1 VKIKSFV
8 IENKFLRV
16 KTINLGATLYEV
28 FHKKKKTNLI
38 LNLGSISSYKYK
50 NFYVGATCGR
60 FAGRI
65 AGSKFQI
72 NKQKYYLNKNEGIN
86 TLHGGKKG
94 FDRFVW
100 KKINQ
105 TKSKIVYQLKSKH
118 LDQGFPGNLDIK
130 CIYELEDKILNI
142 RYEYISDQFT
152 HVNLTNHSYWN
163 LNYKKNDNIFNH
175 NLKINSDKYLV
186 VNKKL
191 IPTGKI
197 KRTKKTINDFNYYE
211 NLGKKIKLI
220 TNNTIQKISNTI
232 NQSGFDL
239 TFCVNKNHNNFVA
252 SLKNDD
258 SKIKLNIY
266 SSLPGVQLYT
276 SQSLKYK
283 KKLFPY
289 QGICLE
295 TQYYPDTPNRKNFPS
310 TLIKPNKLYK
320 HFTKI
325 KVS

>member
-1 VKIKSFV
+1 MKIKSSV

-100 KKINQ
+100 KRINQ
-105 TKSKIVYQLKSKH
+105 TKNKIVYHLKSKH
-118 LDQGFPGNLDIK
+118 LNQGFPGNLDIK
-130 CIYELEDKILNI
+130 CIYELNDKILNI

-197 KRTKKTINDFNYYE
+197 KKTKKTINDFNHYE
-211 NLGKKIKLI
+211 NLGEKIKLI
-220 TNNTIQKISNTI
+220 TSNNVKKISNTI

-239 TFCVNKNHNNFVA
+239 TFCVNKNHDNFVA
-252 SLKNDD
+252 SLKNDY

-276 SQSLKYK
+276 SQSLNYK
-283 KKLFPY
+283 KRLFPY

-295 TQYYPDTPNRKNFPS
+295 TQFYPDTPNRKNFPS

>member
-1 VKIKSFV
+1 M
-8 IENKFLRV
+8 
-16 KTINLGATLYEV
+16 
-28 FHKKKKTNLI
+28 
-38 LNLGSISSYKYK
+38 
-50 NFYVGATCGR
+50 
-60 FAGRI
+60 
-65 AGSKFQI
+65 
-72 NKQKYYLNKNEGIN
+72 
-86 TLHGGKKG
+86 
-94 FDRFVW
+94 
-100 KKINQ
+100 
-105 TKSKIVYQLKSKH
+105 
-118 LDQGFPGNLDIK
+118 
-130 CIYELEDKILNI
+130 
-142 RYEYISDQFT
+142 
-152 HVNLTNHSYWN
+152 
-163 LNYKKNDNIFNH
+163 
-175 NLKINSDKYLV
+175 
-186 VNKKL
+186 

-211 NLGKKIKLI
+211 NLGEKIKLI
-220 TNNTIQKISNTI
+220 TSNTIKKISNTI

-252 SLKNDD
+252 SLKNDY

-295 TQYYPDTPNRKNFPS
+295 TQYYPDTPNRKKFPS

>member
-1 VKIKSFV
+1 MKIESSV
-8 IENKFLRV
+8 IQNKFLRV
-16 KTINLGATLYEV
+16 KTINLGATLFEV
-28 FHKKKKTNLI
+28 FHKEKKTNLI
-38 LNLGSISSYKYK
+38 LNLGSINSYKYK
-50 NFYVGATCGR
+50 NLYVGATCGR

-72 NKQKYYLNKNEGIN
+72 NKKKFYLNKNEGQN

-105 TKSKIVYQLKSKH
+105 TKNKIIYQLKSKH
-118 LDQGFPGNLDIK
+118 LDQGFPGNLAIK
-130 CIYELEDKILNI
+130 CIYELQNKILII
-142 RYEYISDQFT
+142 RYEYISDQVT

-175 NLKINSDKYLV
+175 DLKINSDKYLE

-191 IPTGKI
+191 IPTGKL
-197 KRTKKTINDFNYYE
+197 KRTKKTINDFNYYN
-211 NLGKKIKLI
+211 NLGEKIKLI
-220 TNNTIQKISNTI
+220 TSNNIKKISNTI

-239 TFCVNKNHNNFVA
+239 TFCVNKNHKNFVA
-252 SLKNDD
+252 ALKNDY
-258 SKIKLNIY
+258 SKIKLDIY
-266 SSLPGVQLYT
+266 SNLPGVQLYT

-295 TQYYPDTPNRKNFPS
+295 TQYYPDTPNKKKFPS
-310 TLIKPNKLYK
+310 TLIKPNKRYTC
-320 HFTKI
+320 FTKI
-325 KVS
+325 KIS